1 VLPGFRKRRRV
12 FLVKTGYE
20 LFWREK
26 AADCMRCSQ
35 GTFFQNAKAKNLT
48 RKLQHRETMGHLW
61 AVRARCPLQL
71 LVDCWPCL
79 CPPPSLCR
87 SRHRRR
93 HSCRRCRRRRCVV
106 VLVATAFVLVIVAV
120 VATTV
125 AAAATTTIALFV
137 FMNIDVSVVVAAR
150 VLRRPARGPPSV
162 VAVAERA
169 GRQRGASPAIAVGAR
184 PSRAWPRSW
193 GERATM
199 EKGYADQGK
208 AISTM
213 GTNDFLP
220 KIISN
225 DFSSVFLPDDSF

>member
-1 VLPGFRKRRRV
+1 
-12 FLVKTGYE
+12 
-20 LFWREK
+20 
-26 AADCMRCSQ
+26 MRCSQ

-150 VLRRPARGPPSV
+150 VRRPARAPPRRCRRRARRSPARGLPRHCSCRAPV
-162 VAVAERA
+162 KGVAPIKGGACYRGTGMLIR
-169 GRQRGASPAIAVGAR
+169 GRQLQRWARAI
-184 PSRAWPRSW
+184 
-193 GERATM
+193 
-199 EKGYADQGK
+199 
-208 AISTM
+208 
-213 GTNDFLP
+213 FCL
-220 KIISN
+220 KINPTI
-225 DFSSVFLPDDSF
+225 FSSVFLPNWVGGQFLVRYFE

>member
-1 VLPGFRKRRRV
+1 MP
-12 FLVKTGYE
+12 
-20 LFWREK
+20 
-26 AADCMRCSQ
+26 AAV
-35 GTFFQNAKAKNLT
+35 
-48 RKLQHRETMGHLW
+48 
-61 AVRARCPLQL
+61 AVS
-71 LVDCWPCL
+71 
-79 CPPPSLCR
+79 PPSPPLPPLPPMSSPSLRHCCR
-87 SRHRRR
+87 HRLRPRHRRR
-93 HSCRRCRRRRCVV
+93 RCHHRRRCRHHQNCALHLREHRRFRCCRG
-106 VLVATAFVLVIVAV
+106 ASPPSPSA
-120 VATTV
+120 
-125 AAAATTTIALFV
+125 
-137 FMNIDVSVVVAAR
+137 
-150 VLRRPARGPPSV
+150 GPPPAV

-169 GRQRGASPAIAVGAR
+169 GRQRGASPAIAVVAR